1 MKYKNI
7 TTKAAEP
14 VQALDMDR
22 VEIVIDDDDYE
33 KVELYML
40 DETGA
45 RIEGGTFD
53 KSAFISHVL
62 QFYHANY

>member
-7 TTKAAEP
+7 TVSDAEP
-14 VQALDMDR
+14 VQSLDMDR
-22 VEIVIDDDDYE
+22 VEIVIDDENHE

-40 DETGA
+40 DETGL